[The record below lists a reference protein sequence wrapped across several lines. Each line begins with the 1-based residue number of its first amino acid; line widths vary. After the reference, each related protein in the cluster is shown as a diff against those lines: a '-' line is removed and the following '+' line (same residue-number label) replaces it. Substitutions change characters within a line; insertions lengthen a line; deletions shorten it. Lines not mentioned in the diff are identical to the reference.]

1 MLRWTTAAKGPRLGL
16 IVHHTD
22 EKREYAY
29 DRNSQV
35 GRLDKALG
43 EAPARGWVVVDMK
56 DDWKVVFPD
65 QK

>member
-1 MLRWTTAAKGPRLGL
+1 LGL

-22 EKREYAY
+22 ERREYAY
-29 DRNSQV
+29 DRNSVV
-35 GRLDKALG
+35 GRLDRALE

-56 DDWKVVFPD
+56 NDWKVVFPE